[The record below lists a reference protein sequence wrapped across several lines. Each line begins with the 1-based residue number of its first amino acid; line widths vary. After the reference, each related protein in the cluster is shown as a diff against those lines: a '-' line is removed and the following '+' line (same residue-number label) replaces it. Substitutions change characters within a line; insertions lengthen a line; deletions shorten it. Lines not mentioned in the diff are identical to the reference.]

1 MLKTALVSKSLY
13 KGDTIMKR
21 CRFYTRSKDYRPV
34 ELLPDGYKWW
44 LTGFAGV
51 SCDTWI
57 LTCYLPE
64 DIDPK
69 EFWPEA
75 YGIEVEAIGLTE
87 MSFCDGWETKEGI
100 RNSPTN
106 CQKFIEVFGF
116 KPTSRMLTTEW
127 WNSAYKGDN

>member
-1 MLKTALVSKSLY
+1 MLKIVQVLRSLY
-13 KGDTIMKR
+13 KGDIIMKR
-21 CRFYTRSKDYRPV
+21 CRFYTGSKDYRPV
-34 ELLPDGYKWW
+34 KLLPDGYKWW

-64 DIDPK
+64 DTDPK

-75 YGIEVEAIGLTE
+75 HGIEIEATGLTE
-87 MSFCDGWETKEGI
+87 MSFCNAWETKEGT

-127 WNSAYKGDN
+127 WNAEYKGCD